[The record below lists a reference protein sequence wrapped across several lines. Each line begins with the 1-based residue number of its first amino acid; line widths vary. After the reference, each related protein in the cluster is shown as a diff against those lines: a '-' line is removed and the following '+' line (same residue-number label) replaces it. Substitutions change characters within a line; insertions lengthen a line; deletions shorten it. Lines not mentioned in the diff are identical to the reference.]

1 MRRTSRWRAAAAAA
15 ACVVA
20 ALSALPAAAA
30 GPVERSAAAA
40 PVGRGVPATT
50 HDEDALPVTVEIT
63 AVTPQVLRPG
73 QDLAVTARLTNTSSV
88 PVTQPRAFLHVD
100 RRSFIS
106 RTSLDSWRTAPA
118 TGELGGV
125 VAELDT
131 GATLAPGASTTVT
144 LTVPADGLALGR
156 GERAWG
162 PRGVAVQL
170 VDAADPARVRLGAAR
185 TFALWF
191 PVEEVTAT
199 RLSVLVPLV
208 GPALDPYGT
217 GWAEDLETMTSQ
229 GRLAEVLTATQEHA
243 DVTWVLDPWLLDVV
257 GAAGGT
263 ASGDPGAP
271 GSGQEGEGGQ
281 TDAPGAADDGDPAP
295 APTPAPTSGAGT
307 GGDDAADDA
316 DDGGTDQSGADGEGT
331 ADGGDRSAEGRA
343 GGLPD
348 GAEEVALTATSA
360 WASRL
365 LAATVDRE
373 VHLLPYLDAD
383 VAALA
388 HADAPDLLSLAR
400 SRGAGVARDTDLPG
414 AASVLLTWPATDLP
428 DRATAAFA
436 RAQGARAV
444 VVGPGELLPPA
455 VLTYTPTGRATV
467 DTPQGE
473 MAALVPDERLSD
485 GLRTGSLVLDDEGP
499 RDDEAQRTPATAAQD
514 LLAELAVITR
524 ERPTDGRHVLATLPR
539 DWSPDAAVVDAQL
552 TALDAAPWVRLEPV
566 TALVGAAEAGVDRG
580 TLPRR
585 VVAEREVPG
594 ALLADVAA
602 SVAERAALAAMVE
615 RPEALLGDADLELL
629 APTSV
634 AWRERPR
641 ERSTLAEGA
650 AARTAALREAVA
662 VVPGSDLTI
671 IASSAGMP
679 IRLTNALDQDASV
692 VVDVRP
698 DSARLRSDGGVATT
712 VPANGETV
720 VQVPVHAIQSADV
733 GVTIEVRTPD
743 GVLVDD
749 DTVIAVRV
757 RADWEGIGTAVIGAV
772 LALGLVV
779 GLVRSIRR
787 GRTGRRAR
795 PQLDSGP
802 DALSPEEVAEAAR
815 PADVSGAGAEPGVD
829 PSPGSTGQDRAPAV
843 AVQETGR
850 GGPPDGPSTGAPAPD
865 PATGR
870 DRPEGGGAG

>member
-1 MRRTSRWRAAAAAA
+1 MSRTSRWRAGAAAT
-15 ACVVA
+15 ACLVA

-40 PVGRGVPATT
+40 PVERSVPATT
-50 HDEDALPVTVEIT
+50 HDDDALPVTVEIT
-63 AVTPQVLRPG
+63 AVAPQVLRPG
-73 QDLAVTARLTNTSSV
+73 QDLAVTARLTNTSSA
-88 PVTQPRAFLHVD
+88 PVAQPRAFLHVD

-106 RTSLDSWRTAPA
+106 RTSLDSWRTAPV

-131 GATLAPGASTTVT
+131 GAALAPGASTTVT
-144 LTVPADGLALGR
+144 LTVPADGLVLGR
-156 GERAWG
+156 GERVWG

-170 VDAADPARVRLGAAR
+170 VDAADPTRVRLGAAR

-217 GWAEDLETMTSQ
+217 GWAEDLEAMTSR
-229 GRLAEVLTATQEHA
+229 GRLAEVLTATEEHA

-263 ASGDPGAP
+263 ASGAP
-271 GSGQEGEGGQ
+271 GEEGEGGG
-281 TDAPGAADDGDPAP
+281 TDAPGVADDGDPA
-295 APTPAPTSGAGT
+295 ATPTPAPTGGAGT
-307 GGDDAADDA
+307 GGGTA
-316 DDGGTDQSGADGEGT
+316 DDGGADQGEEDGEGA
-331 ADGGDRSAEGRA
+331 ADGGDPSAEERA
-343 GGLPD
+343 DGLPD
-348 GAEEVALTATSA
+348 DGEEVAPALTATST
-360 WASRL
+360 WASRV
-365 LAATVDRE
+365 LAGTVDRE

-388 HADAPDLLSLAR
+388 HADAPDLLDLAR

-414 AASVLLTWPATDLP
+414 AASVLLSWPATDLP

-455 VLTYTPTGRATV
+455 VLTYTPTGRTTV

-485 GLRTGSLVLDDEGP
+485 GLRTGSLVLDDDGP

-552 TALDAAPWVRLEPV
+552 TALGAAPWVRMEPV
-566 TALVGAAEAGVDRG
+566 TALVGAAEPGVDRG

-594 ALLADVAA
+594 GLLADVAE

-615 RPEALLGDADLELL
+615 RPEALLGDGDLELL

-650 AARTAALREAVA
+650 AARTAALREAVG
-662 VVPGSDLTI
+662 VLPGSDLTI

-802 DALSPEEVAEAAR
+802 DALSPEEVAEATR
-815 PADVSGAGAEPGVD
+815 PADADAGAGA
-829 PSPGSTGQDRAPAV
+829 SPGSAGDDRARAAAV
-843 AVQETGR
+843 HETGR
-850 GGPPDGPSTGAPAPD
+850 GGPPDGPSAGARAPD
-865 PATGR
+865 AGTGGS
-870 DRPEGGGAG
+870 RPEGGGAG